1 MRQHLIITYLL
12 SMLGCV
18 QPNSFTVTAS
28 EGGTAEIDCS
38 HAWAHGN
45 IKYLCR
51 NPCDSEKDTLITSD
65 TNFHPAAKYSL
76 VDHGS
81 GRFTVTVSNVQ
92 LSDDGIY
99 YCAVERFI
107 KDTFT
112 KVTLIV
118 KPRTTPPYSSTTV
131 SPSVHSSSTVQSATT
146 DDDMEDSKETSDED
160 NVEHGAE
167 DADDDTNVDA
177 RMNPENKSNGKSGV
191 LVYVGAGLGVLVFV
205 LMLSLV
211 LLYRKKGKKSHA
223 TGNTSNSCDSG
234 HNQQCDY
241 TDVVHVSRPSAQPPI
256 ASDPSPLYSN
266 VTPLLPNHK
275 TRRVVGRVK
284 SQQEPTEYA
293 TVKFQSQPAEGVV
306 AHESTEDSLQYA
318 AVRFPEP
325 IAGGGGGGGGLGRE
339 AAIIYSTVNMQ

>member
-118 KPRTTPPYSSTTV
+118 K
-131 SPSVHSSSTVQSATT
+131 Q
-146 DDDMEDSKETSDED
+146 TSDED